1 MANPM
6 RSKASS
12 IASHIVLGF
21 WSLLVLFP
29 LWTMLINS
37 FKMRLDIY
45 KDPFG
50 LPLKWNFN
58 SYAVVFKDSNFLRY
72 FQNSFFVT
80 IGSILIILFFGS
92 LAAYALANA
101 RGKWVK
107 WVYFFFIAGMM
118 LPIKIGS
125 IRLLGMVKSLGL
137 LNSLGSL
144 FPIYSAM
151 GLPIA
156 ILILTDF
163 IRTIP
168 IEITEA
174 AIIDGATRL
183 RIFFTIIIRLMRPA
197 LGTVAIFNL
206 VPLWNDLWF
215 PLIFINKEENKTLI
229 LGVTRLFGQYQTDW
243 SKILA
248 ALTLSAVPVIILYLV
263 MSKQFIKGLTAGAV
277 KG

>member
-1 MANPM
+1 MNHPLQD
-6 RSKASS
+6 RSKTIGA
-12 IASHIVLGF
+12 HIVLGL
-21 WSLLVLFP
+21 WSLVVLFP
-29 LWTMLINS
+29 LWTMLVNS
-37 FKMRLDIY
+37 VKFRLDIY
-45 KDPFG
+45 RDPFG
-50 LPLKWNFN
+50 LPKAWNFE
-58 SYAVVFKDSNFLRY
+58 SYAAVLRDGNFIIYFRNSLVVT
-72 FQNSFFVT
+72 V
-80 IGSILIILFFGS
+80 GSILIILLFGAM
-92 LAAYALANA
+92 AAYALANA
-101 RGKWVK
+101 RGKWTGR
-107 WVYFFFIAGMM
+107 VYFYFIAGML

-125 IRLLGMVKSLGL
+125 IKLLGIVKSLGL

-151 GLPIA
+151 GLPMA
-156 ILILTDF
+156 VLILTDF

-168 IEITEA
+168 QEITEA
-174 AIIDGATRL
+174 AIIDGAGRL
-183 RIFFTIIIRLMRPA
+183 RIFFTIIVRLIRPA

-215 PLIFINKEENKTLI
+215 PLIFINREESKTVI

-248 ALTLSAVPVIILYLV
+248 ALTLSAVPVILLYLA